1 MLSALYSKHEGDVL
15 CLSVMSHLNKCSSS
29 GRADLAFSLCIHHIN
44 AIWQKHHICTADS
57 TIGPKVCDS
66 VSARVSVCVCWRRGC
81 VQAEKKN
88 KTKGKK
94 DRGLKK
100 INKEIGRTLQQ
111 IVKLR
116 PGGLFS
122 YLHMQISGHPQIP
135 TLIKKNQLKLSYLM
149 FTLINHNN

>member
-1 MLSALYSKHEGDVL
+1 MCD
-15 CLSVMSHLNKCSSS
+15 C
-29 GRADLAFSLCIHHIN
+29 
-44 AIWQKHHICTADS
+44 
-57 TIGPKVCDS
+57 VC
-66 VSARVSVCVCWRRGC
+66 AHVSVRVCVGDGVVCK
-81 VQAEKKN
+81 QEKK
-88 KTKGKK
+88 KKQTQEKK
-94 DRGLKK
+94 DAGLKK
-100 INKEIGRTLQQ
+100 TNKETGRTLQQ